1 MSAAIFA
8 VSTSTW
14 LWRTRPFAGDIKQTD
29 MLAPYVIA
37 QKDNGK
43 YESSV
48 GRDLLFIERN
58 LDFLKPG
65 GRMAVVLPQ
74 GRFNNSSDQRVR
86 KVHHGTVP
94 HSCGCGA
101 APEHV
106 QTPTQAPRQACC
118 SSRNGIDDADAG
130 PLCPMEEDYNSFFA
144 TQQVE
149 SVNNR
154 GEKVYVKNPDGTNKR
169 DDHGHFIVDH
179 DLFNHEGKS
188 QDGVSEAFIEFAK
201 KEGLSFFL

>member
-1 MSAAIFA
+1 
-8 VSTSTW
+8 
-14 LWRTRPFAGDIKQTD
+14 
-29 MLAPYVIA
+29 MLLV
-37 QKDNGK
+37 QKWN
-43 YESSV
+43 
-48 GRDLLFIERN
+48 
-58 LDFLKPG
+58 
-65 GRMAVVLPQ
+65 
-74 GRFNNSSDQRVR
+74 
-86 KVHHGTVP
+86 
-94 HSCGCGA
+94 
-101 APEHV
+101 
-106 QTPTQAPRQACC
+106 
-118 SSRNGIDDADAG
+118 DDADAG